1 MKKEKK
7 EKKTSSLIWEVIVSR
22 AVEQPIQQI
31 RGWEQSHEKPDILCI
46 KIQRLFLLKKKY
58 DIYVFVF
65 SQSYHLL
72 HFEILFLLLLLSLS
86 LFLLQVLLYKYV
98 SLF

>member
-46 KIQRLFLLKKKY
+46 KIQRLFL
-58 DIYVFVF
+58 
-65 SQSYHLL
+65 
-72 HFEILFLLLLLSLS
+72 
-86 LFLLQVLLYKYV
+86 
-98 SLF
+98 